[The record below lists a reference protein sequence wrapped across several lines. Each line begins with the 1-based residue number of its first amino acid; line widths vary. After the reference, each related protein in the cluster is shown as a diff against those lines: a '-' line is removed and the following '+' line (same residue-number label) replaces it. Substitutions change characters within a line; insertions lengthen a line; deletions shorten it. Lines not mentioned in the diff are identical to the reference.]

1 VSGPYWDTQWNPVQG
16 CTPASEGCAHCWARS
31 MHERFHAEPF
41 SDVRTLPDRLSK
53 PLHWRKPRVVFV
65 CNTSDLFHEAVPFE
79 FIAAVF
85 GVMAACPQ
93 HTFLVLT
100 KRPER
105 MAEWFGQL
113 ASYAAGRGI
122 NRFADEPSSTH
133 WIHYSCI
140 EMAHNI
146 RGWAGAKP
154 HYDHRTPWP
163 LPHVWLGTTVENQPR
178 ANERI
183 PLLLQTPAAHR
194 WVSAEPLLGGIDLD
208 GIEALAGG
216 AIDVRSAL
224 MCDVDPAD
232 DEGWNGATIDQV
244 IVGGESGHRPCNVEW
259 IRSLRDQ
266 CRCAY
271 VPCYVKQLGSW
282 VVGEHKLNPRHRSG
296 ADPSEWPEDLRV
308 RELAWR
314 KS

>member
-1 VSGPYWDTQWNPVQG
+1 MSGPYWDTQWNPVQG

-93 HTFLVLT
+93 HTFLTLT

-105 MAEWFGQL
+105 MREF
-113 ASYAAGRGI
+113 
-122 NRFADEPSSTH
+122 F
-133 WIHYSCI
+133 
-140 EMAHNI
+140 
-146 RGWAGAKP
+146 GWA
-154 HYDHRTPWP
+154 HRPRGCDVDRFVQQEAWSRVDGFPLHRIKGTFKEHAWP
-163 LPHVWLGTTVENQPR
+163 LPNVWLGVTVENQAR

-183 PLLLQTPAAHR
+183 PLLLQTPAEHR
-194 WVSAEPLLGGIDLD
+194 WVSAEPLLGGIDLEGAFTRLGFD
-208 GIEALAGG
+208 G
-216 AIDVRSAL
+216 V
-224 MCDVDPAD
+224 
-232 DEGWNGATIDQV
+232 DQV

-266 CRCAY
+266 CRAAG

-296 ADPSEWPEDLRV
+296 ANPSEWPEDLRV